1 MKITQQQKQE
11 LARQFGISLPMLQ
24 AFLEVE
30 SAGSGF
36 FTDWKGQQRIKIQ
49 FEPHWFKRLLPADLL
64 QRIYALWEKQEK
76 KQGKLTETEKLLL
89 HNWQIAVLNKVD
101 VQQAE
106 WQAFNCAYAIHP
118 DTAMQSASWGLG
130 QVMGFHYKDLGFKT
144 AAALV
149 EAFKQSEYEQV
160 KGMLTF
166 CQKKKGL
173 MEAMQARNW
182 DRVAFLYNG
191 PKYAEHG
198 YQLKLAKAYSKY
210 EKHQRMIV

>member
-1 MKITQQQKQE
+1 MKITLQEKQE
-11 LARQFGISLPMLQ
+11 LAKQFGISLAMLQ

-36 FTDWKGQQRIKIQ
+36 FTDWKGQPRIKIQ
-49 FEPHWFKRLLPADLL
+49 FEPHWFKRLLPAAKLQHIYDL
-64 QRIYALWEKQEK
+64 WDKQEK
-76 KQGKLTETEKLLL
+76 KKAKLTETEKLLL

-106 WQAFNCAYAIHP
+106 WQSFNCAYAICP

-130 QVMGFHYKDLGFKT
+130 QVMGFHYKDLGYKSV
-144 AAALV
+144 AAKV

-182 DRVAFLYNG
+182 DRVAYLYNG
-191 PKYAEHG
+191 ADYAKGSYH
-198 YQLKLAKAYSKY
+198 LKLAKAFSKY
-210 EKHQRMIV
+210 EKHQRLTV